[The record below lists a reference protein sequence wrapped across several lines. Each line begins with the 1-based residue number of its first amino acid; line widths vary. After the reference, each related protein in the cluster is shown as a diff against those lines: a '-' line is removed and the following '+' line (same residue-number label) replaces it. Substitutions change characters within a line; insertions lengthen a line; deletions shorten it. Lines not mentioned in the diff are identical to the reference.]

1 MRMPRTRTL
10 IATAAVA
17 AATATTG
24 FMIATTAGAS
34 ATTTTTTTTD
44 TLTAATGTTGT
55 SLSITAAQSTIAAG
69 QRDRISGTLLAGGS
83 PAAHRVVL
91 LEGYNDRLKK
101 WRPIRIKLTNKAG
114 AVTFSVRPAMTR
126 QYEVVYRGSSTLAA
140 AHSGVVTITVTGSV
154 PKGPSALSIT
164 AAPTSIS
171 AGGSVKI
178 SGVLTSGTKPLAHRI
193 VALLRYDPATKK
205 WVRVAVHR
213 TGPQGGVLFDREPS
227 GTATFELVFPGG
239 PWFAGS
245 HSGAV
250 TVTVAGQPGGAT
262 TAPAGG
268 TASASTTANLT

>member
-1 MRMPRTRTL
+1 MRMPRTRAL

-17 AATATTG
+17 AATATAG

-34 ATTTTTTTTD
+34 TTTTTG

-83 PAAHRVVL
+83 PAAHRVVV
-91 LEGYNDRLKK
+91 LERYNDRLKK
-101 WRPIRIKLTNKAG
+101 WRPIRIKLTSKAG
-114 AVTFSVRPAMTR
+114 TVTFSGRPAVTSK
-126 QYEVVYRGSSTLAA
+126 YEIVYRGNSTLAA

-164 AAPTSIS
+164 AAPVSIS

-213 TGPQGGVLFDREPS
+213 TGPQGGVLFVRGPS
-227 GTATFELVFPGG
+227 STAAFELVFPGG
-239 PWFAGS
+239 PWFTGS
-245 HSGAV
+245 HSGTV
-250 TVTVAGQPGGAT
+250 TVTVAGQPGST
-262 TAPAGG
+262 TPAPAGG

>member
-1 MRMPRTRTL
+1 MRKPRTRTL
-10 IATAAVA
+10 VATAAAA
-17 AATATTG
+17 AATATAG

-34 ATTTTTTTTD
+34 TTTTTG

-114 AVTFSVRPAMTR
+114 AVTFSVRPAVTR
-126 QYEVVYRGSSTLAA
+126 QYEIVYRGNSTLAA
-140 AHSGVVTITVTGSV
+140 AHSGVATITVTGSV
-154 PKGPSALSIT
+154 PKGPSALSVT
-164 AAPTSIS
+164 AAPASIS

-245 HSGAV
+245 HSGTV